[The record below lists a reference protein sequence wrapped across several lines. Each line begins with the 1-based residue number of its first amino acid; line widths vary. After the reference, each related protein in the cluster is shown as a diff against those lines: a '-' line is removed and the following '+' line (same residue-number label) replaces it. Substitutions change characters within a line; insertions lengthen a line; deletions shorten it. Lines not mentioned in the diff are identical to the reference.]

1 MSSLVH
7 ISCRLIALLFVA
19 ANRLADWLNPLNRA
33 GISSFVYWTWRFSM
47 KSFAHQ
53 FDNNWIF
60 ATRRLTLND
69 IDSIE
74 LRNSIPR
81 TSSHLNELRGAGAF
95 RQILQQ
101 TTKRLLS
108 QMFPHQRDLP
118 GISSIPLS
126 SPAVRSCHGA
136 HSRRPDQYSSLSAEE
151 KLRRVER
158 ACCWRTRV
166 KY

>member
-1 MSSLVH
+1 MGYFQYVRGHSCQTGSNLNSSRWNPLFRWKLKTEQFSCHSKAFAMSSLVH

-53 FDNNWIF
+53 FVNNWIF

-74 LRNSIPR
+74 LRNSFPR
-81 TSSHLNELRGAGAF
+81 TSSHLNELRGGGSFSPNPSANYKEAAVADVSSS
-95 RQILQQ
+95 
-101 TTKRLLS
+101 KRPS
-108 QMFPHQRDLP
+108 RD
-118 GISSIPLS
+118 
-126 SPAVRSCHGA
+126 
-136 HSRRPDQYSSLSAEE
+136 
-151 KLRRVER
+151 
-158 ACCWRTRV
+158 
-166 KY
+166 